1 MFDEL
6 IRNIELLYNTGE
18 KVRAEEVERIAREL
32 LIQEDGRLNMANYK
46 SMINTT
52 PLKLTSI
59 IKNEDNKQYLGI
71 QYKDVAVQ
79 FFEFDL

>member
-1 MFDEL
+1 MD
-6 IRNIELLYNTGE
+6 
-18 KVRAEEVERIAREL
+18 
-32 LIQEDGRLNMANYK
+32 NYK